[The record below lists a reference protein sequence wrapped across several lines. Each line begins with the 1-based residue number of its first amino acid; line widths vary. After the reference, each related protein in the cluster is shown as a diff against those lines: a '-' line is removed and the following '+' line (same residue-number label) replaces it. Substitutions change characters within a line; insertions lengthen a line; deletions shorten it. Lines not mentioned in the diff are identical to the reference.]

1 MYNILAI
8 FGKSGVGKDT
18 LLKAIEKEYSK
29 ETHTI
34 VSYTTRPK
42 RDGEKDGINYHFISE
57 KNFLDMMT
65 QNRFLET
72 SQFNNWYY
80 GTGIDAL
87 RTSKINIGVF
97 NPQGIHFLIQRS
109 QKEKDICVYP
119 ILLECTDK
127 ERLIRALNRE
137 NTPDINEII
146 RRYYADEKDFN
157 NFNELY
163 GSPSSSLQFI
173 RYMNMEEEPLTKI
186 KIQNLMDD
194 AIKIFNFKNHI
205 L

>member
-42 RDGEKDGINYHFISE
+42 RDGERDGINYHFISE
-57 KNFLDMMT
+57 KNFLDMIT
-65 QNRFLET
+65 QNKFLET

-109 QKEKDICVYP
+109 QKEKDICIYP

-137 NTPDINEII
+137 NSPDINEII

-163 GSPSSSLQFI
+163 CPPSSYLQFI
-173 RYMNMEEEPLTKI
+173 RYMNMEEPLTKI